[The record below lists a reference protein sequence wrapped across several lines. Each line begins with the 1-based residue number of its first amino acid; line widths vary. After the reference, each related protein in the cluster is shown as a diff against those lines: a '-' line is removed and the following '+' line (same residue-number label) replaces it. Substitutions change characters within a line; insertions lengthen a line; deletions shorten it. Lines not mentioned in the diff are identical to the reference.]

1 MLKRNNEGYYF
12 QTETREYSLLE
23 GITIGGEKKY
33 TSDMLFIVDD
43 KDIDKPVQVV
53 GVLFGAF
60 QLDEDNK
67 YREDYIDHIRSLIE
81 KYEKE
86 NK

>member
-1 MLKRNNEGYYF
+1 M
-12 QTETREYSLLE
+12 
-23 GITIGGEKKY
+23 KK
-33 TSDMLFIVDD
+33 TNILMHALVLDD

>member
-23 GITIGGEKKY
+23 GVTIGGEKTY

-43 KDIDKPVQVV
+43 KDIDKPVKVV

-60 QLDEDNK
+60 QLDENNK
-67 YREDYIDHIRSLIE
+67 YRDDYIELIESLIT
-81 KYEKE
+81 KYEKRR
-86 NK
+86 K